1 MKALTIVSSVVFLH
15 VLAFVV
21 LVNGC
26 TPRAFRGQHNPPPAS
41 GAPTVGQSQEGDDG
55 VPAVGQSVTEVEPE
69 PVVPTQPEEVEKQEP
84 AADSESTVYVVKKN
98 DSLWLIAKKHKTT
111 VNAICEA
118 NGIKKNAI
126 LRVGMKLKIP
136 AGKATES
143 SAKPAGTESVN
154 GTNYTVQKGDA
165 LSLIARRHGVT
176 VKALKQANNLTSD
189 NIRVGQKLVI
199 PGKAAPAKQKTAPA
213 TAPTPD
219 PVAPKTEEQPAV
231 SAEPEVS
238 AEETEEPELGLSEE
252 PLE

>member
-26 TPRAFRGQHNPPPAS
+26 TPRALRGQYDSAPAN
-41 GAPTVGQSQEGDDG
+41 GAPTVGQSQEADNSAPGVG
-55 VPAVGQSVTEVEPE
+55 QTVTEEVPAEPLPPTPPEAVEEKPE
-69 PVVPTQPEEVEKQEP
+69 PK
-84 AADSESTVYVVKKN
+84 AASEGAIYVVKQN

-118 NGIKKNAI
+118 NGIKKNAV
-126 LRVGMKLKIP
+126 LRVGMKLKVP
-136 AGKATES
+136 AGQATE
-143 SAKPAGTESVN
+143 SAKPANAENASGT
-154 GTNYTVQKGDA
+154 TYTVKKGDA

-189 NIRVGQKLVI
+189 NIRIGQKLVI
-199 PGKAAPAKQKTAPA
+199 PGKAAPAKQEAAPA
-213 TAPTPD
+213 PAPA

-231 SAEPEVS
+231 SAEPEV
-238 AEETEEPELGLSEE
+238 AATEEAEEPELGISAE
-252 PLE
+252 PIE

>member
-26 TPRAFRGQHNPPPAS
+26 TPRALRGQYNSDPAN
-41 GAPTVGQSQEGDDG
+41 GAPTVGQVQNADNEAPGVG
-55 VPAVGQSVTEVEPE
+55 QAVTEEVPAEPL
-69 PVVPTQPEEVEKQEP
+69 PPTPPEEVEKPEP
-84 AADSESTVYVVKKN
+84 KAAPEGTVYVVKQK
-98 DSLWLIAKKHKTT
+98 DSLWLIARKYKTT
-111 VNAICEA
+111 ENAICEA

-126 LRVGMKLKIP
+126 LRVGTKLKIP

-143 SAKPAGTESVN
+143 SAKPANAESAN
-154 GTNYTVQKGDA
+154 GTSYTVKKGDA

-189 NIRVGQKLVI
+189 NIRIGQKLVI
-199 PGKAAPAKQKTAPA
+199 PGKAAPAKQEAAPA
-213 TAPTPD
+213 PA
-219 PVAPKTEEQPAV
+219 PVAPKTEEQPV
-231 SAEPEVS
+231 VNAEPEVAVS
-238 AEETEEPELGLSEE
+238 EEAEPELGFSEE

>member
-26 TPRAFRGQHNPPPAS
+26 TPRALRGQYDSAPAS
-41 GAPTVGQSQEGDDG
+41 GAPTVGQSQDG
-55 VPAVGQSVTEVEPE
+55 GNEAPGVGQAVSEVEPE
-69 PVVPTQPEEVEKQEP
+69 PLPPTPPKEVEEP
-84 AADSESTVYVVKKN
+84 EPKAAPEGAIYVVKQN

-118 NGIKKNAI
+118 NGIKKNAV
-126 LRVGMKLKIP
+126 LRVGMKLKVP
-136 AGKATES
+136 AGQATES
-143 SAKPAGTESVN
+143 SAKPANAENASGT
-154 GTNYTVQKGDA
+154 TYTVKKGDA

-189 NIRVGQKLVI
+189 NIRIGQKLVI
-199 PGKAAPAKQKTAPA
+199 PGKVAPAKQEAAPA
-213 TAPTPD
+213 PAPA

-231 SAEPEVS
+231 SAEPEV
-238 AEETEEPELGLSEE
+238 AATEEAEEPELGISAE
-252 PLE
+252 PIE